1 MKYYISPTYN
11 FPIFYIKQRKMLG
24 TIGVI
29 DANNFTSY
37 LNRRV
42 CIKEGR
48 WVEGLWVDYIV
59 GKITNQC

>member
-1 MKYYISPTYN
+1 
-11 FPIFYIKQRKMLG
+11 MLG
-24 TIGVI
+24 TIGII